1 MPRLQLT
8 RDVLGLGLGLA
19 HLLRFPWWSSHLSFR
34 STSSRLKASQES
46 VSFVQSQNA
55 RPYSPQSC
63 RIWLPR
69 CCFLACGQSSNEC
82 HWSRNIVRRLS
93 LTSFLQAAAKE
104 FRNLRAFQELPN
116 IAYTRS
122 TVGWYQ
128 GSGFLILTGM
138 SCPWV
143 KEYLENLCFI
153 LTNILL
159 ALLNLSWA
167 QNPKSL
173 DEPLQRSMAALLV
186 LISWASSAWYIRR
199 GVKAS
204 GFLTA
209 FAGVLQAWAALHWS
223 LFEASFRYRQIYK
236 LMDKRKCLKYPNWT
250 E

>member
-1 MPRLQLT
+1 MPDPTLLK
-8 RDVLGLGLGLA
+8 VAGYGSLA
-19 HLLRFPWWSSHLSFR
+19 VAFSH
-34 STSSRLKASQES
+34 A
-46 VSFVQSQNA
+46 
-55 RPYSPQSC
+55 
-63 RIWLPR
+63 
-69 CCFLACGQSSNEC
+69 
-82 HWSRNIVRRLS
+82 
-93 LTSFLQAAAKE
+93 AAAKE

-128 GSGFLILTGM
+128 GSGFLILT
-138 SCPWV
+138 
-143 KEYLENLCFI
+143 
-153 LTNILL
+153 

-209 FAGVLQAWAALHWS
+209 FAGVLQAWAALH
-223 LFEASFRYRQIYK
+223 
-236 LMDKRKCLKYPNWT
+236 
-250 E
+250 

>member
-1 MPRLQLT
+1 
-8 RDVLGLGLGLA
+8 
-19 HLLRFPWWSSHLSFR
+19 
-34 STSSRLKASQES
+34 
-46 VSFVQSQNA
+46 
-55 RPYSPQSC
+55 
-63 RIWLPR
+63 
-69 CCFLACGQSSNEC
+69 
-82 HWSRNIVRRLS
+82 
-93 LTSFLQAAAKE
+93 
-104 FRNLRAFQELPN
+104 
-116 IAYTRS
+116 
-122 TVGWYQ
+122 
-128 GSGFLILTGM
+128 M

-209 FAGVLQAWAALHWS
+209 FAGVLQAWAALH
-223 LFEASFRYRQIYK
+223 
-236 LMDKRKCLKYPNWT
+236 
-250 E
+250 